1 MRHSATDTTDT
12 VDLDRTAGST
22 STGPVLLAAPAAADR
37 DADRGLTDEA
47 ADHLVVHV
55 QLRPRRAAARK
66 CLTALAQLATE
77 HTGVPVSLAGLSK
90 DDRVL
95 RITVAVD
102 LGPRLE
108 VARFSPAAQAAYGFV
123 SDLFTVLYDHMPVYA
138 TEPTAEESAVVAP
151 FLRAGDRP
159 LTAEPVWQSE
169 VLGAVSA

>member
-1 MRHSATDTTDT
+1 MRHSATDTTGT
-12 VDLDRTAGST
+12 VDLDRETGST
-22 STGPVLLAAPAAADR
+22 STGPVLLAAPADTDREAD
-37 DADRGLTDEA
+37 
-47 ADHLVVHV
+47 DHLVVHV

-77 HTGVPVSLAGLSK
+77 HAGVPVSLAGLSK

-151 FLRAGDRP
+151 FLHAGDRP

>member
-1 MRHSATDTTDT
+1 MRHSATDTAGTTQRDDVEST
-12 VDLDRTAGST
+12 IHASTLGLAPVDD
-22 STGPVLLAAPAAADR
+22 APAD
-37 DADRGLTDEA
+37 DAG
-47 ADHLVVHV
+47 DHLVVHV
-55 QLRPRRAAARK
+55 QLRPRRTAARK
-66 CLTALAQLATE
+66 CLVALAQLATE
-77 HTGVPVSLAGLSK
+77 HAGVPVALAGLSK

-151 FLRAGDRP
+151 FLRAGDQTSW
-159 LTAEPVWQSE
+159 TAAPVWQTE

>member
-1 MRHSATDTTDT
+1 MRHSATDTAATAPRDDAGEGTIHGT
-12 VDLDRTAGST
+12 VLGLAPEQGAPEDDAAELDG
-22 STGPVLLAAPAAADR
+22 
-37 DADRGLTDEA
+37 

-66 CLTALAQLATE
+66 CLVALAQLATE
-77 HTGVPVSLAGLSK
+77 HAGVPVALAGLSK

-151 FLRAGDRP
+151 FLRAGDRSSW
-159 LTAEPVWQSE
+159 TAAPVWQTE

>member
-1 MRHSATDTTDT
+1 MRHSATDTTDS

-22 STGPVLLAAPAAADR
+22 STGPVLLAAPAGADHDLER
-37 DADRGLTDEA
+37 DA

-77 HTGVPVSLAGLSK
+77 HAGVPVSLAGLSK

-151 FLRAGDRP
+151 FLHAGDRP

>member
-12 VDLDRTAGST
+12 VDLDRETGST
-22 STGPVLLAAPAAADR
+22 STGPVLLAAPAGADR
-37 DADRGLTDEA
+37 DET
-47 ADHLVVHV
+47 DHLVVHV

-77 HTGVPVSLAGLSK
+77 HAGVPVSLAGLSK

-151 FLRAGDRP
+151 FLHAGDRP

>member
-1 MRHSATDTTDT
+1 M
-12 VDLDRTAGST
+12 
-22 STGPVLLAAPAAADR
+22 
-37 DADRGLTDEA
+37 
-47 ADHLVVHV
+47 HV

-66 CLTALAQLATE
+66 CLVALAQLATE
-77 HTGVPVSLAGLSK
+77 HAGVPVALAGLSK

-151 FLRAGDRP
+151 FLRAGDQTSW
-159 LTAEPVWQSE
+159 TAAPVWQTE